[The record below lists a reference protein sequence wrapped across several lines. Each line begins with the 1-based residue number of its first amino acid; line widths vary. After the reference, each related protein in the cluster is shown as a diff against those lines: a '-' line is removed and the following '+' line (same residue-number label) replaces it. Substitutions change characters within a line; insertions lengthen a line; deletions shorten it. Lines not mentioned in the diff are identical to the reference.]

1 MSYPKTSPPRPDTDI
16 TMETALDAATE
27 HYKVEQY
34 WPASGDSTERT
45 DTLASEVPVA
55 LQYNGTSHVVMLAS
69 GMNLTDLAYGFS
81 YTEGIIRRPSDIY
94 DCEVHTTPQGYVLD
108 ITIAS
113 ACMQQL
119 RLRRRRMTG
128 QTGCGL
134 CGIESLE
141 ALDHRLQ
148 PLPTPPPRLRSSA
161 IDHALQTLAQLQ
173 PLRQPTGA
181 THAAGW
187 ADFDGH
193 IQLVRED
200 VGRHNAL
207 DKLIG
212 ALLREEREAAQGFAV
227 VSSRASYEMVQKTI
241 QAQIPALVAVSAP
254 TSMAVRVARAH
265 HLILVGFA
273 RGEKFNIYHGDAH
286 IDYTTPTSA

>member
-1 MSYPKTSPPRPDTDI
+1 MSYPKTSTTRPDTDRPV
-16 TMETALDAATE
+16 ETALDAATE
-27 HYKVEQY
+27 HYQVEQY
-34 WPASGDSTERT
+34 WPASGQCNEHI

-94 DCEVHTTPQGYVLD
+94 DCEVHHTPQGYVLD

-119 RLRRRRMTG
+119 KLRRRRMTG

-141 ALDHRLQ
+141 ALDHALQ
-148 PLPTPPPRLRSSA
+148 PLPTPAPNLDSA
-161 IDHALQTLAQLQ
+161 AIEHALHTLAQQQ
-173 PLRQPTGA
+173 PLRQRTGA

-187 ADFDGH
+187 ANFTGE
-193 IQLVRED
+193 IQLIRED

-212 ALLREEREAAQGFAV
+212 ALLREERTAADGFAV

-254 TSMAVRVARAH
+254 TSLAVKVARDH

-273 RGEKFNIYHGDAH
+273 RGKKFNIYHGSQYINHAVR
-286 IDYTTPTSA
+286 T

>member
-1 MSYPKTSPPRPDTDI
+1 MSYPKTSTPRPDTDI

-141 ALDHRLQ
+141 ALEHALQ
-148 PLPTPPPRLRSSA
+148 PLPSPSPDLSSTA
-161 IDHALQTLAQLQ
+161 IEHALHTLSQQQ
-173 PLRQPTGA
+173 PLRQRTGA

-187 ADFDGH
+187 ANFTGE
-193 IQLVRED
+193 IQLIRED

-212 ALLREEREAAQGFAV
+212 ALLREQHTAADGFAV

-254 TSMAVRVARAH
+254 TGLAVQVARDH
-265 HLILVGFA
+265 NLILVGFA
-273 RGEKFNIYHGDAH
+273 RGEKFNIYHGSQYIKH
-286 IDYTTPTSA
+286 IARI